1 MTIIV
6 VMSVQSLAA
15 VKARFSAVVDSVH
28 DTHERVTVTRKG
40 EPAVVVIA
48 VDDLE
53 SLEET
58 LDILRDEAVMRGL
71 AQAEREVA
79 AGDTLNMAALQALLE
94 ERRRDS

>member
-15 VKARFSAVVDSVH
+15 VKAHFSAVVGSVH

-79 AGDTLNMAALQALLE
+79 AGDTLNMAELQALLE